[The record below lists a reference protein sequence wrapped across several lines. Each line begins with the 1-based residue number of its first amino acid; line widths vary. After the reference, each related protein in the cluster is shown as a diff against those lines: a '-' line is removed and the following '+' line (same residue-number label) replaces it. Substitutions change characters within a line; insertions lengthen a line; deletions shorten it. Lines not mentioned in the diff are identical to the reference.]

1 MWTLKRKSNLTVVVY
16 LAVHILAATL
26 VFGCENRK
34 SFYDNNRSDINLVP
48 VQMENPDDPIPDEA
62 IDQIDED
69 PIIVDL
75 DKPEKQPR
83 RSREGELPPP
93 PTEPVAPAPVVEQPV
108 VNDIPDVPE
117 PPKPVVVKPTPKP
130 PTKPTPAPAPT
141 TTPSKPDSKNPVAA
155 GINEASLFIKA
166 AFWVVQNEARKIG
179 TPCNFY
185 VSRVL
190 VLTGFSKDSF
200 RANDFDLY
208 ARKNFSSYKNE
219 IFNTTNLE
227 SERARLKRH
236 IWSYPQRTPFII
248 QWERSAPQPG
258 HIAIVERIGDQL
270 VVYQASL
277 NRHIA
282 RREQTTIDRLLSHA
296 RKARMTVY
304 SEFVAR

>member
-1 MWTLKRKSNLTVVVY
+1 MFTLKRRSNLTVVIY

-34 SFYDNNRSDINLVP
+34 SFYDNNRNDINLVP
-48 VQMENPDDPIPDEA
+48 IQMENPEEPIPDEA
-62 IDQIDED
+62 IDQVDND
-69 PIIVDL
+69 DKIIIDL
-75 DKPEKQPR
+75 DKPKTPR
-83 RSREGELPPP
+83 KSRAGELPPP
-93 PTEPVAPAPVVEQPV
+93 PTEPQLVAPALPVPAEEEPV
-108 VNDIPDVPE
+108 VNEIPDVPE
-117 PPKPVVVKPTPKP
+117 PIVVKKPDPKS
-130 PTKPTPAPAPT
+130 PT
-141 TTPSKPDSKNPVAA
+141 TA
-155 GINEASLFIKA
+155 GAGEASRFIKA

-200 RANDFDLY
+200 LANDFDIY
-208 ARKNFSSYKNE
+208 ARKHFSSYKNE
-219 IFNTTNLE
+219 IFNTSNLE

>member
-1 MWTLKRKSNLTVVVY
+1 MFTLKRRSNLTVVIY

-34 SFYDNNRSDINLVP
+34 SFYDNNRNDINLVP
-48 VQMENPDDPIPDEA
+48 IQMENPDDPVADEV
-62 IDQIDED
+62 IDQA
-69 PIIVDL
+69 
-75 DKPEKQPR
+75 KTPR
-83 RSREGELPPP
+83 RSREDEVPPP
-93 PTEPVAPAPVVEQPV
+93 PIEPV

-117 PPKPVVVKPTPKP
+117 PIVVKPTAPKP
-130 PTKPTPAPAPT
+130 TTPA
-141 TTPSKPDSKNPVAA
+141 PSKPDPKSPVAA
-155 GINEASLFIKA
+155 GVNEASLFIKA

-200 RANDFDLY
+200 LANDFDIY
-208 ARKNFSSYKNE
+208 ARKHFSSYKNE
-219 IFNTTNLE
+219 IFNTSNLE

>member
-1 MWTLKRKSNLTVVVY
+1 MFTLKRRSNLTVVIY

-34 SFYDNNRSDINLVP
+34 SFYDNNGNDINLVP
-48 VQMENPDDPIPDEA
+48 IQMENPEDPIPDEA
-62 IDQIDED
+62 IDQVDD
-69 PIIVDL
+69 DKIIVDL
-75 DKPEKQPR
+75 DKPKTPR
-83 RSREGELPPP
+83 RSREGEEPPAAE
-93 PTEPVAPAPVVEQPV
+93 EPL
-108 VNDIPDVPE
+108 VNDIPDVPV
-117 PPKPVVVKPTPKP
+117 PIVVKPTP
-130 PTKPTPAPAPT
+130 A
-141 TTPSKPDSKNPVAA
+141 KPDPKSPVAA
-155 GINEASLFIKA
+155 GVNEASLFIKA

-200 RANDFDLY
+200 LANDFDIY
-208 ARKNFSSYKNE
+208 ARKHFSSYKNE
-219 IFNTTNLE
+219 IFNTSNLE

>member
-1 MWTLKRKSNLTVVVY
+1 MFTLKRRSNFTVVVY

-26 VFGCENRK
+26 VFSCENRK
-34 SFYDNNRSDINLVP
+34 SFYDNNRNDINLVP
-48 VQMENPDDPIPDEA
+48 IQMENPENPIPDEA
-62 IDQIDED
+62 INEVDDA
-69 PIIVDL
+69 IIVDL
-75 DKPEKQPR
+75 DKP
-83 RSREGELPPP
+83 
-93 PTEPVAPAPVVEQPV
+93 TEPVTPEEEPEIPVPQPV
-108 VNDIPDVPE
+108 
-117 PPKPVVVKPTPKP
+117 KPV
-130 PTKPTPAPAPT
+130 KPTPAPKPT
-141 TTPSKPDSKNPVAA
+141 QA
-155 GINEASLFIKA
+155 GTSSTDPSLFIKA

-190 VLTGFSKDSF
+190 VLTGYSKDSF
-200 RANDFDLY
+200 LANDFDIY
-208 ARKNFSSYKNE
+208 ARKHFSSYKNE
-219 IFNTTNLE
+219 IFNTNNLE
-227 SERARLKRH
+227 SERARLRRH
-236 IWSYPQRTPFII
+236 IWSYPARTPFII

-304 SEFVAR
+304 SEFIAR

>member
-1 MWTLKRKSNLTVVVY
+1 MFTLKRRSNLTVVIY
-16 LAVHILAATL
+16 LMVHILAATL

-48 VQMENPDDPIPDEA
+48 IQMENPEDPIPDEA
-62 IDQIDED
+62 IDQVDND
-69 PIIVDL
+69 QIIVDL
-75 DKPEKQPR
+75 DKPKTPR
-83 RSREGELPPP
+83 RSREGEEPPP
-93 PTEPVAPAPVVEQPV
+93 PIEPELVTPALPVPAADEPV
-108 VNDIPDVPE
+108 VNDIPEVPE
-117 PPKPVVVKPTPKP
+117 PIVVKPAPKP
-130 PTKPTPAPAPT
+130 TTPAKQDPK
-141 TTPSKPDSKNPVAA
+141 SPVAP
-155 GINEASLFIKA
+155 GVNEASLFIKA

-200 RANDFDLY
+200 RANDFDIY
-208 ARKNFSSYKNE
+208 ARKNFSSFKNE
-219 IFNTTNLE
+219 IFNTSNLE

>member
-1 MWTLKRKSNLTVVVY
+1 MFTLKRRSNLTVVIY

-48 VQMENPDDPIPDEA
+48 IQMENPEDPIPDEA
-62 IDQIDED
+62 IDQVDD
-69 PIIVDL
+69 DKIIVDL
-75 DKPEKQPR
+75 DKPKTPR
-83 RSREGELPPP
+83 RSREDEMPPP
-93 PTEPVAPAPVVEQPV
+93 PIEPVAPAPAAEEPV
-108 VNDIPDVPE
+108 VNDIPDAPE
-117 PPKPVVVKPTPKP
+117 PIVVKPAPKP
-130 PTKPTPAPAPT
+130 TRPTAPKPTTPA
-141 TTPSKPDSKNPVAA
+141 AA
-155 GINEASLFIKA
+155 GVGEASLFIKA

-200 RANDFDLY
+200 RANDFDIY

-219 IFNTTNLE
+219 IFSTSNLE

-258 HIAIVERIGDQL
+258 HIAIVERIGEQL